1 MAGWLNRLFGNEDN
15 SPMQMP
21 GVGRPSMF
29 GKPAGQLNAAPG
41 QVSMT
46 PNSGAP
52 TPAPV
57 PKPKGTATKRPGA
70 PTDPG
75 PTTLPQSYTDML
87 GAGVDPE
94 SDPEQI
100 GPGFMQGF
108 ETDEEGDMQGL
119 HRPEDPETFMLG
131 ADAEPPMDID
141 EMESPMQGMAQSSM
155 IRDVDPEEGFVAGE
169 NGIMDAIH
177 KAMQGFK
184 QKQVAPTGI
193 NAGND
198 QTSMFPKDLV
208 ENLPMSSQITPDLEP
223 LVSENSGGW
232 GDGSAPMLRGMG
244 TVASQTPN
252 INKQNLFKALM
263 SRLS

>member
-52 TPAPV
+52 TPVPV
-57 PKPKGTATKRPGA
+57 PKPKGIAIKRPGA
-70 PTDPG
+70 FADPG
-75 PTTLPQSYTDML
+75 LPTLPQSYTDML

-108 ETDEEGDMQGL
+108 ETDEEGDMQG
-119 HRPEDPETFMLG
+119 
-131 ADAEPPMDID
+131 
-141 EMESPMQGMAQSSM
+141 MAQSSM

-169 NGIMDAIH
+169 DGIADAIH

-184 QKQVAPTGI
+184 QKEAGATPKF
-193 NAGND
+193 AGND

-223 LVSENSGGW
+223 LSSENSGGW
-232 GDGSAPMLRGMG
+232 GDGASPMLRGMG